1 MMITHYDMVTGE
13 MIGSENDETP
23 GSTASVTGETAALQ
37 LISVQEALRLQ
48 TVGRQHPCV
57 AAMLPI
63 TVLLGSAD

>member
-1 MMITHYDMVTGE
+1 MITQYDMVTGE
-13 MIGSENDETP
+13 VVDSENDEAP
-23 GSTASVTGETAALQ
+23 GRTSFVTGETAALQ
-37 LISVQEALRLQ
+37 LSSVQQAMRLQ

>member
-1 MMITHYDMVTGE
+1 MITHYDMATGE
-13 MIGSENDETP
+13 MIDSENDETP

-37 LISVQEALRLQ
+37 LISVQEELRLQ